1 MAIVA
6 PSLLSADFSKLAEDS
21 KAVVDAGAQY
31 LHIDVMDGMFVPN
44 ITLGPCVVKS
54 LRKTSE
60 AVFDVHLMI
69 MNPERYIEDFIN
81 AGADIITVHIE
92 STDKIQE
99 CIDLIKSMGVKAALT
114 IKPKTDVKEIL
125 PYLDQLDMVLIMTV
139 EPGFGGQ
146 KFMADMVEKIEFL
159 DKIRKEK
166 GYDFLIEVDGGVNTD
181 NAQLLKNAGT
191 DVLVAGSAVFNAKNP
206 GEVIKLLKN

>member
-6 PSLLSADFSKLAEDS
+6 PSLLSADFSRLAEDA
-21 KAVVDAGAQY
+21 KAVVDAGAEY

-44 ITLGPCVVKS
+44 ITLGPCVIKS
-54 LRKTSE
+54 LRKTND

-69 MNPERYIEDFIN
+69 MNPERYIDEFIK

-99 CIDLIKSMGVKAALT
+99 CIDLIKAKGVKAALT
-114 IKPKTDVKEIL
+114 VKPKTDVKEVL
-125 PYLDQLDMVLIMTV
+125 PYLEQLDMVLIMTV

-146 KFMADMVEKIEFL
+146 KFMADMVKKIEYL
-159 DKIRKEK
+159 DTVRKEN
-166 GYDFLIEVDGGVNTD
+166 GLDFLIEVDGGVNTE
-181 NAQLLKNAGT
+181 NANLLKNAGT
-191 DVLVAGSAVFNAKNP
+191 DVLVAGSAVFNAQNP
-206 GEVIKLLKN
+206 EEVIKLLKI

>member
-54 LRKTSE
+54 LRKTSK

-99 CIDLIKSMGVKAALT
+99 CIDLIKSKGIKAALT
-114 IKPKTDVKEIL
+114 VKPKTDVKEIL

-166 GYDFLIEVDGGVNTD
+166 GYSFLIEVDGGVNTD

-191 DVLVAGSAVFNAKNP
+191 DVLVAGSAVFNAENP
-206 GEVIKLLKN
+206 AEVIKLLKN

>member
-99 CIDLIKSMGVKAALT
+99 CIDLIKSKGVKAALT

-125 PYLDQLDMVLIMTV
+125 PFLDQLDMVLIMTV

-191 DVLVAGSAVFNAKNP
+191 DVLVAGSAVFNAENP

>member
-99 CIDLIKSMGVKAALT
+99 CIDLIKSKGVKAALT

-191 DVLVAGSAVFNAKNP
+191 DVLVAGSAVFNAENP